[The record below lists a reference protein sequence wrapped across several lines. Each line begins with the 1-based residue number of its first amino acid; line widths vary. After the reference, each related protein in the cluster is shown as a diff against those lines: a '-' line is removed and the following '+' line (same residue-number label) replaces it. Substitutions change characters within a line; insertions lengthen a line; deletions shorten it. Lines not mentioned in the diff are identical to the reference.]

1 VTWAFTI
8 GQFEVR
14 KPAMILHMVPI
25 ECLSPAHIS
34 CQCEQANALVGEHS
48 HLCWSPARGCSMSA
62 GSIGF
67 AESLSIRFPASWCG
81 RPGSCNDMQSLDGP
95 IAKGSPLRL
104 QGRCGCKAMHSE
116 GERTGVKD
124 ALAIGRRGPSRIRQ
138 ALPSVRPAPSWGSAP
153 LKRLCLAIL
162 FKKTPRSVDSK
173 SHNKPLSRPKRI
185 SG

>member
-14 KPAMILHMVPI
+14 KPAIILHMVPI

-48 HLCWSPARGCSMSA
+48 HLCWFPARGCSMSA

-67 AESLSIRFPASWCG
+67 AESLSIRFLASWCG
-81 RPGSCNDMQSLDGP
+81 RPGSCKDRQSLDGP

-104 QGRCGCKAMHSE
+104 QGHAQRGRKDRRERCIGDREAGPVQNST
-116 GERTGVKD
+116 GAAERPSSTELGFCPTQT
-124 ALAIGRRGPSRIRQ
+124 AIFSDSVQENSPVGR
-138 ALPSVRPAPSWGSAP
+138 
-153 LKRLCLAIL
+153 
-162 FKKTPRSVDSK
+162 F
-173 SHNKPLSRPKRI
+173 
-185 SG
+185 